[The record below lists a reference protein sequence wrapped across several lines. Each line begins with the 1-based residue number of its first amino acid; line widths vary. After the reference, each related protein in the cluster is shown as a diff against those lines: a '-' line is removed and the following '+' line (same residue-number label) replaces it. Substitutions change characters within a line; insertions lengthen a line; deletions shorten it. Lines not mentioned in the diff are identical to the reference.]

1 MLWCAILHTPIAPN
15 QLFAMKEQE
24 NIPASKVERATR
36 FVKTGFKVGA
46 NYVKHYTQKA
56 LNQEVTREDLDRAN
70 AGDIYETLS
79 ELKGS
84 ALKVAQM
91 LSMERNLLPDT
102 YADIFSMAQHNAPPL
117 SGPLI
122 VKTFKQYM
130 QHTPQ
135 ELFDEF
141 DMQAA
146 YAASIGQVHRAVKNG
161 RQLAVKIQYP
171 GVADSVKSDLKLV
184 KPFAL
189 RLLNMKE
196 KDVRIFFDEVENK
209 LLEETDYELELQ
221 RSVSISQKC
230 NQLENLSFARYYPEL
245 SSKRILTMDWLN
257 GVHLTDF
264 INSNPSREL
273 RNQIGQALW
282 DFYSFQMHNL
292 RLTHA
297 DPHPGNFLVQPNG
310 KLAVL
315 DFGCVKEIPE
325 SLYQPYF
332 DVANPLV
339 LNNPAELEKRF
350 IALSMIY
357 PDDTQAD
364 KDFFIPVF
372 SKMINLLAAPFRNE
386 TFDFADDS
394 FMKAA
399 YEYGEQLARMPEI
412 RNSGKPRGSQHV
424 LYINRTFFGLYKLL
438 NSLKANVK
446 TRLL

>member
-1 MLWCAILHTPIAPN
+1 
-15 QLFAMKEQE
+15 MKEQH

-56 LNQEVTREDLDRAN
+56 LNQDVDKEDLDRAN
-70 AGDIYETLS
+70 AGDIYEALS

-91 LSMERNLLPDT
+91 LSMERNLLPDA
-102 YADIFSMAQHNAPPL
+102 YADMFSLAQHNAPPL

-130 QHTPQ
+130 NLSPQ
-135 ELFDEF
+135 ELFDTFE
-141 DMQAA
+141 MQASH
-146 YAASIGQVHRAVKNG
+146 AASIGQVHKATKNG
-161 RQLAVKIQYP
+161 QLLAVKIQYP
-171 GVADSVKSDLKLV
+171 GVADSVKSDLMLV

-196 KDVRIFFDEVENK
+196 KDVKIFFEEVETK

-221 RSVSISQKC
+221 RSVSISSQC
-230 NQLENLSFARYYPEL
+230 SHLENLHFAKYYPQL

-257 GVHLTDF
+257 GIPLGEFLKTDA
-264 INSNPSREL
+264 PQPL
-273 RNQIGQALW
+273 RNKIGQALW
-282 DFYSFQMHNL
+282 DFYSYQMHVL
-292 RLTHA
+292 KITHA
-297 DPHPGNFLVQPNG
+297 DPHPGNFLVQPDG
-310 KLAVL
+310 SVSVL

-325 SLYQPYF
+325 QLYQPYF
-332 DVANPLV
+332 DVANPQITADT
-339 LNNPAELEKRF
+339 PELEKRF
-350 IALSMIY
+350 IALNMIY

-364 KDFFIPVF
+364 KDFFIPIF
-372 SKMINLLAAPFRNE
+372 RDMISMLSTPLHRP
-386 TFDFADDS
+386 TFDFGDDA
-394 FMKAA
+394 FFKQV
-399 YEYGEQLARMPEI
+399 YDYGERLARMPEI

-438 NSLKANVK
+438 NNLKANIT

>member
-1 MLWCAILHTPIAPN
+1 
-15 QLFAMKEQE
+15 MKEQE

-36 FVKTGFKVGA
+36 FVKAGLKVGS

-56 LNQEVTREDLDRAN
+56 LNQDVSKEDLDRAN

-91 LSMERNLLPDT
+91 LSMERNLLPDA
-102 YADIFSMAQHNAPPL
+102 YSDIFSMAQHSAPPL

-122 VKTFKQYM
+122 VKTFKQYI
-130 QHTPQ
+130 QQTPQ

-141 DMQAA
+141 DMQASH
-146 YAASIGQVHRAVKNG
+146 AASIGQVHRAVKNG
-161 RQLAVKIQYP
+161 VELAVKIQYP

-196 KDVRIFFDEVENK
+196 KDVKIFFDEVEVK
-209 LLEETDYELELQ
+209 LLEETDYDLELKN
-221 RSVSISQKC
+221 SVAISSKC
-230 NQLENLSFARYYPEL
+230 SHLENLKFAHYYPEY
-245 SSKRILTMDWLN
+245 SSKRILTMSWLN
-257 GVHLTDF
+257 GIPLGEF
-264 INSNPSREL
+264 IKNNPTQEM
-273 RNQIGQALW
+273 RNKVGQALW
-282 DFYSFQMHNL
+282 DFYSYQMHAL
-292 RLTHA
+292 RITHA
-297 DPHPGNFLVQPNG
+297 DPHPGNFLIQPDG
-310 KLAVL
+310 TVAVI

-325 SLYQPYF
+325 ELYHPYF
-332 DVANPLV
+332 DVANPDIMS
-339 LNNPAELEKRF
+339 NPEELEKRF

-357 PDDTQAD
+357 PEDTQAE

-372 SKMINLLAAPFRNE
+372 KNMIGMLGAPLQYPV
-386 TFDFADDS
+386 FDFADDA
-394 FMKAA
+394 FFKKV
-399 YEYGEQLARMPEI
+399 YEYGEQIARMPEI

-438 NSLKANVK
+438 NNLKATVT
-446 TRLL
+446 TRLLFE

>member
-1 MLWCAILHTPIAPN
+1 
-15 QLFAMKEQE
+15 MKEQE

-36 FVKTGFKVGA
+36 FVKAGLKVGS

-56 LNQEVTREDLDRAN
+56 LNQDVTKEDLDRAN

-91 LSMERNLLPDT
+91 LSMERNLLPDA
-102 YADIFSMAQHNAPPL
+102 YSDIFSMAQHSAPPL

-122 VKTFKQYM
+122 VKTFKQYI
-130 QHTPQ
+130 QQTPQ

-141 DMQAA
+141 DMQASH
-146 YAASIGQVHRAVKNG
+146 AASIGQVHRAVKNG
-161 RQLAVKIQYP
+161 VELAVKIQYP

-196 KDVRIFFDEVENK
+196 KDVKIFFDEVEVK
-209 LLEETDYELELQ
+209 LLEETDYDLELKN
-221 RSVSISQKC
+221 SVAISSKC
-230 NQLENLSFARYYPEL
+230 SHLENLKFAHYYPEY
-245 SSKRILTMDWLN
+245 SSKRILTMSWLY
-257 GVHLTDF
+257 GIPLGEF
-264 INSNPSREL
+264 IKNNPTQAM
-273 RNQIGQALW
+273 RNKVGQALW
-282 DFYSFQMHNL
+282 DFYSYQMHAL
-292 RLTHA
+292 RITHA
-297 DPHPGNFLVQPNG
+297 DPHPGNFLIQPDG
-310 KLAVL
+310 TVAVI

-325 SLYQPYF
+325 ELYHPYF
-332 DVANPLV
+332 DVANPDIM
-339 LNNPAELEKRF
+339 NKPEELEKRF

-357 PDDTQAD
+357 PDDTQAE

-372 SKMINLLAAPFRNE
+372 KNMIGMLGAPLQYPN
-386 TFDFADDS
+386 FDFADDA
-394 FMKAA
+394 FFKKV
-399 YEYGEQLARMPEI
+399 YDYGEQLARMPEI

-438 NSLKANVK
+438 NNLKATVT
-446 TRLL
+446 TRLLFE

>member
-1 MLWCAILHTPIAPN
+1 
-15 QLFAMKEQE
+15 MKEQE

-36 FVKTGFKVGA
+36 FVKAGLKVGS

-56 LNQEVTREDLDRAN
+56 LNQDVSKEDLDRAN

-91 LSMERNLLPDT
+91 LSMERNLLPDA
-102 YADIFSMAQHNAPPL
+102 YSDIFSMAQHSAPPL

-122 VKTFKQYM
+122 VKTFKQYI
-130 QHTPQ
+130 QQTPQ

-141 DMQAA
+141 DMQASH
-146 YAASIGQVHRAVKNG
+146 AASIGQVHRAVKNG
-161 RQLAVKIQYP
+161 VELAVKIQYP

-196 KDVRIFFDEVENK
+196 KDVKIFFDEVEVK
-209 LLEETDYELELQ
+209 LLEETDYDLELKN
-221 RSVSISQKC
+221 SVAISSKC
-230 NQLENLSFARYYPEL
+230 SHLENLKFAHYYPEY
-245 SSKRILTMDWLN
+245 SSKRILTMSWLN
-257 GVHLTDF
+257 GIPLGEF
-264 INSNPSREL
+264 IKNNPTQAM
-273 RNQIGQALW
+273 RNKVGQALW
-282 DFYSFQMHNL
+282 DFYSYQMHSL
-292 RLTHA
+292 RITHA
-297 DPHPGNFLVQPNG
+297 DPHPGNFLIQPDG
-310 KLAVL
+310 TVAVI

-325 SLYQPYF
+325 ELYHPYF
-332 DVANPLV
+332 DVANPDIMS
-339 LNNPAELEKRF
+339 NPEELEKRF

-357 PDDTQAD
+357 PEDTQAE

-372 SKMINLLAAPFRNE
+372 KNMIGMLGAPLQYPV
-386 TFDFADDS
+386 FDFADDA
-394 FMKAA
+394 FFKKV
-399 YEYGEQLARMPEI
+399 YEYGEQIARMPEI

-438 NSLKANVK
+438 NNLKATVT
-446 TRLL
+446 TRLLFE

>member
-1 MLWCAILHTPIAPN
+1 
-15 QLFAMKEQE
+15 MKEQE

-36 FVKTGFKVGA
+36 FVKAGLKVGS

-56 LNQEVTREDLDRAN
+56 LNQDVTKEDLDRAN

-91 LSMERNLLPDT
+91 LSMERNLLPDA
-102 YADIFSMAQHNAPPL
+102 YSDIFSMAQHSAPPL

-122 VKTFKQYM
+122 VKTFKQYI
-130 QHTPQ
+130 QQTPQ

-141 DMQAA
+141 DMQASH
-146 YAASIGQVHRAVKNG
+146 AASIGQVHRAVKNG
-161 RQLAVKIQYP
+161 VELAVKIQYP

-196 KDVRIFFDEVENK
+196 KDVKIFFDEVEVK
-209 LLEETDYELELQ
+209 LLEETDYDLELKN
-221 RSVSISQKC
+221 SVAISSKC
-230 NQLENLSFARYYPEL
+230 SHLENLKFAHYYPEY
-245 SSKRILTMDWLN
+245 SSKRILTMSWLN
-257 GVHLTDF
+257 GIPLGEF
-264 INSNPSREL
+264 IKNNPTQEM
-273 RNQIGQALW
+273 RNKVGQALW
-282 DFYSFQMHNL
+282 DFYSYQMHAL
-292 RLTHA
+292 RITHA
-297 DPHPGNFLVQPNG
+297 DPHPGNFLIQPDG
-310 KLAVL
+310 TVAVI

-325 SLYQPYF
+325 ELYHPYF
-332 DVANPLV
+332 DVANPDIMS
-339 LNNPAELEKRF
+339 NPEELEKRF

-357 PDDTQAD
+357 PEDTQAE

-372 SKMINLLAAPFRNE
+372 KNMIGMLGAPLQYPV
-386 TFDFADDS
+386 FDFADDA
-394 FMKAA
+394 FFKKV
-399 YEYGEQLARMPEI
+399 YEYGEQIARMPEI

-438 NSLKANVK
+438 NNLKATVT
-446 TRLL
+446 TRLLFE

>member
-1 MLWCAILHTPIAPN
+1 
-15 QLFAMKEQE
+15 MKEQE

-36 FVKTGFKVGA
+36 FVKAGLKVGS

-56 LNQEVTREDLDRAN
+56 LNQDVSKEDLDRAN

-91 LSMERNLLPDT
+91 LSMERNLLPDA
-102 YADIFSMAQHNAPPL
+102 YSDIFSMAQHSAPPL

-122 VKTFKQYM
+122 VKTFKQYI
-130 QHTPQ
+130 QQTPQ

-141 DMQAA
+141 DMQASH
-146 YAASIGQVHRAVKNG
+146 AASIGQVHRAVKNG
-161 RQLAVKIQYP
+161 VELAVKIQYP

-196 KDVRIFFDEVENK
+196 KDVKIFFDEVEVK
-209 LLEETDYELELQ
+209 LLEETDYDLELKN
-221 RSVSISQKC
+221 SVAISSRC
-230 NQLENLSFARYYPEL
+230 SHLENLKFAHYYPEY
-245 SSKRILTMDWLN
+245 SSKRILTMSWLN
-257 GVHLTDF
+257 GIPLGEF
-264 INSNPSREL
+264 IKNNPTQEM
-273 RNQIGQALW
+273 RNKVGQALW
-282 DFYSFQMHNL
+282 DFYSYQMHAL
-292 RLTHA
+292 RITHA
-297 DPHPGNFLVQPNG
+297 DPHPGNFLIQPDG
-310 KLAVL
+310 TVAVI

-325 SLYQPYF
+325 ELYHPYF
-332 DVANPLV
+332 DVANPDIMS
-339 LNNPAELEKRF
+339 NPEELEKRF

-357 PDDTQAD
+357 PEDTQAE

-372 SKMINLLAAPFRNE
+372 KNMIGMLGAPLQYPV
-386 TFDFADDS
+386 FDFADDA
-394 FMKAA
+394 FFKKV
-399 YEYGEQLARMPEI
+399 YEYGEQIARMPEI

-438 NSLKANVK
+438 NNLKATVT
-446 TRLL
+446 TRLLFE

>member
-1 MLWCAILHTPIAPN
+1 
-15 QLFAMKEQE
+15 MKEQE

-36 FVKTGFKVGA
+36 FVKAGLKVGS

-56 LNQEVTREDLDRAN
+56 LNQDVSKEDLDRAN

-91 LSMERNLLPDT
+91 LSMERNLLPDA
-102 YADIFSMAQHNAPPL
+102 YSDIFSMAQHSAPPL

-122 VKTFKQYM
+122 VKTFKQYI
-130 QHTPQ
+130 QQTPQ

-141 DMQAA
+141 DMQASH
-146 YAASIGQVHRAVKNG
+146 AASIGQVHRAVKNG
-161 RQLAVKIQYP
+161 VELAVKIQYP

-196 KDVRIFFDEVENK
+196 KDVKIFFDEVEVK
-209 LLEETDYELELQ
+209 LLEETDYDLELKN
-221 RSVSISQKC
+221 SVAISSKC
-230 NQLENLSFARYYPEL
+230 SHLENLKFAHYYPEY
-245 SSKRILTMDWLN
+245 SSKRILTMSWLN
-257 GVHLTDF
+257 GIPLGEF
-264 INSNPSREL
+264 IKNNPTQAM
-273 RNQIGQALW
+273 RNKVGQALW
-282 DFYSFQMHNL
+282 DFYSYQMHAL
-292 RLTHA
+292 RITHA
-297 DPHPGNFLVQPNG
+297 DPHPGNFLIQPDG
-310 KLAVL
+310 TVAVI

-325 SLYQPYF
+325 ELYHPYF
-332 DVANPLV
+332 DVANPDIMS
-339 LNNPAELEKRF
+339 NPEELEKRF

-357 PDDTQAD
+357 PEDTQAE

-372 SKMINLLAAPFRNE
+372 KNMIGMLGAPLQYPV
-386 TFDFADDS
+386 FDFADDA
-394 FMKAA
+394 FFKKV
-399 YEYGEQLARMPEI
+399 YEYGEQIARMPEI

-438 NSLKANVK
+438 NNLKATVT
-446 TRLL
+446 TRLLFE